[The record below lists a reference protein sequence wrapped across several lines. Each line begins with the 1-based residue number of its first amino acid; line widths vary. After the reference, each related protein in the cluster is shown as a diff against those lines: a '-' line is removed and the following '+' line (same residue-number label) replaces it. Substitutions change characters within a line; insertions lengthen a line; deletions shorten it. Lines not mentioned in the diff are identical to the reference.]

1 MRENGAST
9 ENILVATENA
19 LGGKMQLQRR
29 VRSIPTPPQRDFLSR
44 SRHAE
49 AAWAI
54 IRLLP
59 FSAIQTLDIA
69 GSFCH
74 QDDQMIF
81 GRWRRERLYHG
92 WVVVRSEQQRAPASF
107 LTALRH
113 RGTQVPIGF
122 SAGDHT
128 DSLLESLA
136 SGLRTQLK

>member
-1 MRENGAST
+1 MRENGAPT

-19 LGGKMQLQRR
+19 IGGEMQLQRR
-29 VRSIPTPPQRDFLSR
+29 MRSISTPAQRDFLSPG
-44 SRHAE
+44 RHSE
-49 AAWAI
+49 AAWAL

-59 FSAIQTLDIA
+59 FSAIPTLDIA
-69 GSFCH
+69 RSFCH

-92 WVVVRSEQQRAPASF
+92 RVVVRPEQQRAPASF

-122 SAGDHT
+122 NAGDHT
-128 DSLLESLA
+128 DSLLEPLA
-136 SGLRTQLK
+136 SGLRAQLK

>member
-1 MRENGAST
+1 MRENGAAT

-29 VRSIPTPPQRDFLSR
+29 MRSISTPAQRDFLSR

-74 QDDQMIF
+74 QDDHMIF
-81 GRWRRERLYHG
+81 GRWRLQRLYLRWYRLHP
-92 WVVVRSEQQRAPASF
+92 SHHPPPPTF
-107 LTALRH
+107 LTPPLH
-113 RGTQVPIGF
+113 PHP
-122 SAGDHT
+122 SPP
-128 DSLLESLA
+128 
-136 SGLRTQLK
+136 